1 MATYC
6 RIPARKRHPS
16 PVRRRAFPLPALVL
30 ALALV
35 PALALASCGVD
46 GEVTVSNPPKPTDVA
61 SNADQADVD
70 VIDDWASALAAG
82 DVDAAARLFAIP
94 SVAQNGLLYP
104 IEDFD
109 DARRFNASLPCG
121 GELVEARDEGAFIVA
136 TFELRERP
144 GAGTC
149 GDGTGETASTAFVIE
164 DGRIVE
170 WRRVFDDEM
179 PTPSRAT

>member
-1 MATYC
+1 MTATAT
-6 RIPARKRHPS
+6 PEGS
-16 PVRRRAFPLPALVL
+16 
-30 ALALV
+30 
-35 PALALASCGVD
+35 
-46 GEVTVSNPPKPTDVA
+46 DVA
-61 SNADQADVD
+61 SDADQADVD
-70 VIDDWASALAAG
+70 VIDDWARALAAG
-82 DVDAAARLFAIP
+82 DVDEAARLFAIP

-104 IEDFD
+104 IQDFD

-121 GELVEARDEGAFIVA
+121 GELVEARDEGDFVVA

-149 GDGTGETASTAFVIE
+149 GDGTGETATTVFVIE

-170 WRRVFDDEM
+170 WRRVFDDGT

>member
-1 MATYC
+1 VRFRAVPL
-6 RIPARKRHPS
+6 RALIPT
-16 PVRRRAFPLPALVL
+16 LALVL
-30 ALALV
+30 ALT
-35 PALALASCGVD
+35 LASCGTD
-46 GEVTVSNPPKPTDVA
+46 GEVAVTATPETEAPTDIA
-61 SNADQADVD
+61 TDADQADVD

-82 DVDAAARLFAIP
+82 DVDGAARLFAIP

-104 IEDFD
+104 IQDFD

-121 GELVEARDEGAFIVA
+121 GELVEAREKGAFVIA
-136 TFELRERP
+136 TFVLRERP

-149 GDGTGETASTAFVIE
+149 GDGTGETATTAFVIE

-170 WRRVFDDEM
+170 WRRVFDDGT

>member
-1 MATYC
+1 VGVT
-6 RIPARKRHPS
+6 KRQT
-16 PVRRRAFPLPALVL
+16 PVVRWVAVLLLAFL
-30 ALALV
+30 AVSSVTA
-35 PALALASCGVD
+35 CGVD
-46 GEVTVSNPPKPTDVA
+46 GEVTVSAPSEDSDVA
-61 SNADQADVD
+61 SDADQADVD
-70 VIDDWASALAAG
+70 VIDDWARALAAG
-82 DVDAAARLFAIP
+82 DVDGAARLFAIP

-121 GELVEARDEGAFIVA
+121 GELVEARDEGAFVVA

-149 GDGTGETASTAFVIE
+149 GDGTGETATTAFVIE

-170 WRRVFDDEM
+170 WQRVFDDGT

>member
-1 MATYC
+1 M
-6 RIPARKRHPS
+6 
-16 PVRRRAFPLPALVL
+16 PVSLR
-30 ALALV
+30 ALV
-35 PALALASCGVD
+35 PALTLVLAATLASCGVD
-46 GEVTVSNPPKPTDVA
+46 GEVTVTATPEAEAPSDVA
-61 SNADQADVD
+61 TDADQADVD

-82 DVDAAARLFAIP
+82 DVDGAARLFAIP

-104 IEDFD
+104 IKDFD

-121 GELVEARDEGAFIVA
+121 GELVEARDEGAFVVA

-149 GDGTGETASTAFVIE
+149 GDGTGETATTAFVIE

-170 WRRVFDDEM
+170 WRRVFDDGT

>member
-1 MATYC
+1 
-6 RIPARKRHPS
+6 
-16 PVRRRAFPLPALVL
+16 VRRRAVSLPALVL
-30 ALALV
+30 TIALVLALT
-35 PALALASCGVD
+35 LASCGVD
-46 GEVTVSNPPKPTDVA
+46 GEVTVSASPEPTDVA
-61 SNADQADVD
+61 SDADQADVD
-70 VIDDWASALAAG
+70 VIDDWARALAAG
-82 DVDAAARLFAIP
+82 DVDGAARLFAIP

-104 IEDFD
+104 ISDFD

-121 GELVEARDEGAFIVA
+121 GEPGEARDQGAFVVA

-149 GDGTGETASTAFVIE
+149 GDGTGEMATTAFVIE

-170 WRRVFDDEM
+170 WRRVFDDGT